1 MSCTS
6 GCDSVDIIVTGP
18 GYPSFIDFEVSGYR
32 EHTLCDTARLRD
44 TVRVYFVSDKE
55 VDILPHFPVVCFG
68 GTNTTITANASG
80 GAPPYTYQWSTGET
94 TQSID
99 VGVGTYWV
107 EVFDTTN
114 CPTVLDTVVV
124 TAHLSPISVNAGAD
138 ANSCTNLPT
147 ATLTGSV
154 NVADGGIWSGG
165 NGTYSPNDSSL
176 TLNYTPTPA
185 EIIAGTVTLTLTT
198 TGNDGCPAE
207 SDDVSIIIEPAPTI
221 DAGPNQ
227 VVCGDVGSLSLSGN
241 FTNAGGVVWSGGN
254 GTFGNINNPNTTY
267 TPNAA
272 DIAAG
277 TITLTLTTTS
287 TGACNAVSD
296 IVQITFTP
304 IPTVNAGNDQTVCA
318 DVASVNL
325 GGIVTTAT
333 GGIWTTSGTGTFS
346 PNATTLTANYIPSA
360 LDTATGNVTLTLT
373 TTGNGT
379 CNAYNDQMSITF
391 YAAPKVN
398 VGSNLTRCSD
408 VGSISINLTTSNATG
423 FLWASSGSGTFLP
436 NSSTEDINYL
446 PSNAD
451 TANGSVT
458 LTLTVSSPGCSNYS
472 DNLII
477 TLTNAPTVTAGN
489 DITTCKDVAS
499 IALAGAVTTA
509 TGGIWTTSG
518 TGTFSPSATNL
529 AANYIPS
536 SADTTSGSV
545 TLTLTTTGNGTC
557 NAYNDQVIVT
567 LTDIPTVNAGSDE
580 IICADASGVALS
592 GVVTVATG
600 GTWSS
605 NGTGTFSPSAS
616 NLGATYIPSAAD
628 ISAGTVTLTL
638 TTTGNGLCQAYTDQM
653 IITINPKPTVNA
665 GVDRT
670 VCGDIGSVSLNGTI
684 TNATGGKWTTSGTG
698 TFSPNNTT
706 LNANYIPTAADTAA
720 GSVTLTLTTTGNGLC
735 QAYNDQMVITF
746 TNAPTVTAGS
756 DISTCKDVASIALAG
771 AVTTATGG
779 IWTTSGTGTFSPSA
793 TNLAANYIPSSAD
806 TTAGGV
812 TLTLTTTGNGT
823 CNAYNDQVIITL
835 TDIPTVNA
843 GSDEI
848 ICADASGVALS
859 GVVTVAT
866 GGTWSS
872 NGTGTFSPSASNLGA
887 TYIPS
892 AADISAGVITL
903 TLTTTGNGL
912 CQAYT
917 DQMIITIN
925 PKPTVNAGV
934 DRTVCGDIGSVSLNG
949 TITNATG
956 GKWTTSGTGTFSPN
970 NTTLNANY
978 IPTAADTAAGSVT
991 LTLTTTG
998 NGLCQAYNDQM
1009 VITFTNAPTVT
1020 AGSDISTCKDV
1031 ASIALAGAVTTATGG
1046 IWTTSGTGTFSPSA
1060 TNLAANYIPSSA
1072 DTTSGSVTL
1081 TLTTTGNGTC
1091 NAYNDQVIITLTDI
1105 PTVNAGSDEIICAD
1119 ASGVALSGVVTVAS
1133 GGSWSSNGTGT
1144 FSPSASNLGAT
1155 YIPSAADIS
1164 AGAVTLT
1171 LTTTGNGLCQ
1181 AYADQMIITIN
1192 PKPTVNAGSD
1202 QTICA
1207 DDINVALNGI
1217 VTNASGGKWTTSGT
1231 GTFSPNNTTLNA
1243 NYIPS
1248 AADTAAGSVTL
1259 TLTTT
1264 GNGLCNAYNDQ
1275 MIITINPAPKVNA
1288 GSDQTV
1294 CADVT
1299 SVNLSGTVM
1308 HATGATWSTSGTG
1321 TFSPNSTTLNAN
1333 YIPSAADT
1341 AAGSVTLTL
1350 TTTGNGLCN
1359 AYNDQM
1365 IITINPAPKVNAGT
1379 DQTICADA
1387 TSVNLSGTVM
1397 HATGVTWSTSGTGT
1411 FSPNST
1417 SLNANYIPSA
1427 ADTAAGS
1434 VTLTLTTTGNGLCNA
1449 YNDQMIITINP
1460 APKVNAGADQT
1471 ICADAASVSLVG
1483 TIFNATGGNWSTSG
1497 TGTFSPNNTTL
1508 NASYIP
1514 SAADT
1519 AAGSVTLTLTTTGNG
1534 LCNAY
1539 NDQMIITINS
1549 TPKVNAG
1556 IDQTVCADVASVNL
1570 SGTVMHATGATW
1582 STSGTGSFSPNS
1594 TTLNA
1599 SYIPSAADTA
1609 AGSVTL
1615 TLTTTGNGLCAT
1627 YMDIMN
1633 ITFNPAPIVN
1643 AGTDRTVCADITSVS
1658 LNGTVGNVGGGI
1670 WTTSGTGTFSPN
1682 NTTLNANYIPSAA
1695 DTAAGSVTLTL
1706 TTTGNGLC
1714 NAYNDQ
1720 MIITINPAPKV
1731 SAGTDQTVCADV
1743 TSVNL
1748 SGTVMHA
1755 TGATWST
1762 SGMGT
1767 FSPNSTT
1774 LNANYIPSAADT
1786 AAGSVTLTLTTTG
1799 NGLCNAYND
1808 QMIITINPAPKVNAG
1823 TDQTICADATSVNLS
1838 GTVMHATGATWSTSG
1853 TGTFFP
1859 NSTSLNANYIPSAA
1873 DTAAGS
1879 VTLTLTT
1886 TGNGLC
1892 NAYNDQMIITIN
1904 PAPKVN
1910 AGADQTICADAAS
1923 VSLVGTIFNAT
1934 GGNWSTSGTGTFSP
1948 NNTTLNASYIPSA
1961 ADTAAGSVTL
1971 TLTTTGNGLCNAYND
1986 QMIITINPTPKVN
1999 AGIDQTVCAD
2009 VASVNLSGTVM
2020 HATGATWSTSGT
2032 GSFSPNST
2040 TLNASYIPSAA
2051 DTAAGSVTLTL
2062 TTTGNGLCATYMDI
2076 MNITFNPAPIVNA
2089 GTDRTVCAD
2098 IASVSLNG
2106 IVGNV
2111 GGGIWSTSGTG
2122 SFSPNNTTLNANYIP
2137 SATDTAAGSV
2147 TLTLTTTGNG
2157 LCNAYNDQMII
2168 TLTNAPTVNA
2178 GSDVTICRDIASI
2191 PLLGSVTTAT
2201 GGIWSTSGSGT
2212 FNPNNTSLSS
2222 SYIPSSADTTAGG
2235 VILTLTT
2242 TGNGQCKVYSDNVIV
2257 TLTNTPVVHAG
2268 NDQTVCADILG
2279 VSLAGGIQ
2287 IAAGGIWSS
2296 NGTGSFSPSATALNA
2311 TYIPSA
2317 IDTASG
2323 SVTLTLTSTGNGSCL
2338 AYDDQ
2343 LTIDINPAPK
2353 SFAGND
2359 TSICITNPNV
2369 PLSGSVFNAAG
2380 GKWTTSGSGT
2390 FTPSNTSLNATYNP
2404 SAADQAGGTIYLVLT
2419 TTGNGLC
2426 NPVKDT
2432 LVLTITPL
2440 NITVFAGN
2448 DTLVCGDDYLA
2459 LDGQFGGAQGA
2470 IWTSL
2475 GDGNFGNDSINTSA
2489 NYYFGPADTVAN
2501 QVELVLTTTGNGG
2514 CLAQRDTIVID
2525 IQDPL
2530 ELTLTAADS
2539 TCRNGMEF
2547 FVSSGTSTGTG
2558 FWSTNGDG
2566 SFTNPNSLSTIYTSG
2581 TTDTTQNGIT
2591 LYFTTQNNGVCSALT
2606 DSLFITYV
2614 DAPTVDFSFNSACLN
2629 DETIFTDNS
2638 SAIGGIVNWNWTFD
2652 DTLISTVQN
2661 SSLTFDDF
2669 GTHTVELMV
2678 ESGYGCKDS
2687 LTQSV
2692 TVHPLPIPSF
2702 TENASCYVDSV
2713 TIVDASTIATG
2724 ANIDWEWDV
2733 YNVSSGSGPY
2743 ITVAFDSAGTYSFE
2757 LIVTSDFGCED
2768 TIVGSLDVRPNPIA
2782 AFNADS
2788 VCLNDSTYFVDQSTV
2803 EFGFIETWEWDFG
2816 NNTDSVQNPNNL
2828 FSTDGNH
2835 EVTLIVTSNIGCSDT
2850 LVQTIVINP
2859 LPNTTFSYQGFCE
2872 EDDVMFFDETTIN
2885 IGSVN
2890 SWQWT
2895 LGSSTS
2901 FDQNPTYGFG
2911 SQGNYDVTLITGS
2924 NLGCYDT
2931 TTQTITI
2938 SPNPTAEF
2946 SLSPS
2951 VTQILDDVN
2960 FTDQSIDAT
2969 QWYWD
2974 FGDTLGYST
2983 DQDPTYAYNDF
2994 GQYTIQL
3001 TIENQFGCTD
3011 SVSHSIMVKQPPL
3024 APSGFSPNAD
3034 GLNDVFN
3041 LLGGYFIEFQLDI
3054 YNNWGKLIHTTT
3066 DPTEGWDGTHKGVD
3080 QPMGVYIYIY
3090 KVMTEDGV
3098 EYTGHGDVTLMR

>member
-1 MSCTS
+1 
-6 GCDSVDIIVTGP
+6 
-18 GYPSFIDFEVSGYR
+18 
-32 EHTLCDTARLRD
+32 
-44 TVRVYFVSDKE
+44 
-55 VDILPHFPVVCFG
+55 
-68 GTNTTITANASG
+68 
-80 GAPPYTYQWSTGET
+80 
-94 TQSID
+94 
-99 VGVGTYWV
+99 
-107 EVFDTTN
+107 
-114 CPTVLDTVVV
+114 
-124 TAHLSPISVNAGAD
+124 
-138 ANSCTNLPT
+138 
-147 ATLTGSV
+147 
-154 NVADGGIWSGG
+154 
-165 NGTYSPNDSSL
+165 
-176 TLNYTPTPA
+176 
-185 EIIAGTVTLTLTT
+185 
-198 TGNDGCPAE
+198 
-207 SDDVSIIIEPAPTI
+207 
-221 DAGPNQ
+221 
-227 VVCGDVGSLSLSGN
+227 
-241 FTNAGGVVWSGGN
+241 
-254 GTFGNINNPNTTY
+254 
-267 TPNAA
+267 
-272 DIAAG
+272 
-277 TITLTLTTTS
+277 
-287 TGACNAVSD
+287 
-296 IVQITFTP
+296 
-304 IPTVNAGNDQTVCA
+304 
-318 DVASVNL
+318 
-325 GGIVTTAT
+325 
-333 GGIWTTSGTGTFS
+333 
-346 PNATTLTANYIPSA
+346 
-360 LDTATGNVTLTLT
+360 
-373 TTGNGT
+373 
-379 CNAYNDQMSITF
+379 
-391 YAAPKVN
+391 
-398 VGSNLTRCSD
+398 
-408 VGSISINLTTSNATG
+408 
-423 FLWASSGSGTFLP
+423 
-436 NSSTEDINYL
+436 
-446 PSNAD
+446 
-451 TANGSVT
+451 
-458 LTLTVSSPGCSNYS
+458 
-472 DNLII
+472 
-477 TLTNAPTVTAGN
+477 
-489 DITTCKDVAS
+489 
-499 IALAGAVTTA
+499 
-509 TGGIWTTSG
+509 
-518 TGTFSPSATNL
+518 
-529 AANYIPS
+529 
-536 SADTTSGSV
+536 
-545 TLTLTTTGNGTC
+545 
-557 NAYNDQVIVT
+557 
-567 LTDIPTVNAGSDE
+567 
-580 IICADASGVALS
+580 
-592 GVVTVATG
+592 
-600 GTWSS
+600 
-605 NGTGTFSPSAS
+605 
-616 NLGATYIPSAAD
+616 
-628 ISAGTVTLTL
+628 
-638 TTTGNGLCQAYTDQM
+638 
-653 IITINPKPTVNA
+653 
-665 GVDRT
+665 
-670 VCGDIGSVSLNGTI
+670 
-684 TNATGGKWTTSGTG
+684 
-698 TFSPNNTT
+698 
-706 LNANYIPTAADTAA
+706 
-720 GSVTLTLTTTGNGLC
+720 
-735 QAYNDQMVITF
+735 
-746 TNAPTVTAGS
+746 
-756 DISTCKDVASIALAG
+756 
-771 AVTTATGG
+771 
-779 IWTTSGTGTFSPSA
+779 
-793 TNLAANYIPSSAD
+793 
-806 TTAGGV
+806 
-812 TLTLTTTGNGT
+812 
-823 CNAYNDQVIITL
+823 
-835 TDIPTVNA
+835 
-843 GSDEI
+843 
-848 ICADASGVALS
+848 
-859 GVVTVAT
+859 
-866 GGTWSS
+866 
-872 NGTGTFSPSASNLGA
+872 
-887 TYIPS
+887 
-892 AADISAGVITL
+892 
-903 TLTTTGNGL
+903 
-912 CQAYT
+912 
-917 DQMIITIN
+917 
-925 PKPTVNAGV
+925 
-934 DRTVCGDIGSVSLNG
+934 
-949 TITNATG
+949 
-956 GKWTTSGTGTFSPN
+956 
-970 NTTLNANY
+970 
-978 IPTAADTAAGSVT
+978 
-991 LTLTTTG
+991 
-998 NGLCQAYNDQM
+998 
-1009 VITFTNAPTVT
+1009 
-1020 AGSDISTCKDV
+1020 
-1031 ASIALAGAVTTATGG
+1031 
-1046 IWTTSGTGTFSPSA
+1046 
-1060 TNLAANYIPSSA
+1060 
-1072 DTTSGSVTL
+1072 
-1081 TLTTTGNGTC
+1081 
-1091 NAYNDQVIITLTDI
+1091 
-1105 PTVNAGSDEIICAD
+1105 
-1119 ASGVALSGVVTVAS
+1119 
-1133 GGSWSSNGTGT
+1133 
-1144 FSPSASNLGAT
+1144 
-1155 YIPSAADIS
+1155 
-1164 AGAVTLT
+1164 
-1171 LTTTGNGLCQ
+1171 
-1181 AYADQMIITIN
+1181 
-1192 PKPTVNAGSD
+1192 
-1202 QTICA
+1202 
-1207 DDINVALNGI
+1207 
-1217 VTNASGGKWTTSGT
+1217 
-1231 GTFSPNNTTLNA
+1231 
-1243 NYIPS
+1243 
-1248 AADTAAGSVTL
+1248 
-1259 TLTTT
+1259 
-1264 GNGLCNAYNDQ
+1264 
-1275 MIITINPAPKVNA
+1275 
-1288 GSDQTV
+1288 
-1294 CADVT
+1294 
-1299 SVNLSGTVM
+1299 
-1308 HATGATWSTSGTG
+1308 
-1321 TFSPNSTTLNAN
+1321 
-1333 YIPSAADT
+1333 
-1341 AAGSVTLTL
+1341 
-1350 TTTGNGLCN
+1350 
-1359 AYNDQM
+1359 
-1365 IITINPAPKVNAGT
+1365 
-1379 DQTICADA
+1379 
-1387 TSVNLSGTVM
+1387 
-1397 HATGVTWSTSGTGT
+1397 
-1411 FSPNST
+1411 
-1417 SLNANYIPSA
+1417 
-1427 ADTAAGS
+1427 
-1434 VTLTLTTTGNGLCNA
+1434 
-1449 YNDQMIITINP
+1449 
-1460 APKVNAGADQT
+1460 
-1471 ICADAASVSLVG
+1471 
-1483 TIFNATGGNWSTSG
+1483 
-1497 TGTFSPNNTTL
+1497 
-1508 NASYIP
+1508 
-1514 SAADT
+1514 
-1519 AAGSVTLTLTTTGNG
+1519 
-1534 LCNAY
+1534 
-1539 NDQMIITINS
+1539 
-1549 TPKVNAG
+1549 
-1556 IDQTVCADVASVNL
+1556 
-1570 SGTVMHATGATW
+1570 
-1582 STSGTGSFSPNS
+1582 
-1594 TTLNA
+1594 
-1599 SYIPSAADTA
+1599 
-1609 AGSVTL
+1609 
-1615 TLTTTGNGLCAT
+1615 
-1627 YMDIMN
+1627 
-1633 ITFNPAPIVN
+1633 
-1643 AGTDRTVCADITSVS
+1643 
-1658 LNGTVGNVGGGI
+1658 
-1670 WTTSGTGTFSPN
+1670 
-1682 NTTLNANYIPSAA
+1682 
-1695 DTAAGSVTLTL
+1695 
-1706 TTTGNGLC
+1706 
-1714 NAYNDQ
+1714 
-1720 MIITINPAPKV
+1720 
-1731 SAGTDQTVCADV
+1731 
-1743 TSVNL
+1743 
-1748 SGTVMHA
+1748 
-1755 TGATWST
+1755 
-1762 SGMGT
+1762 
-1767 FSPNSTT
+1767 
-1774 LNANYIPSAADT
+1774 
-1786 AAGSVTLTLTTTG
+1786 
-1799 NGLCNAYND
+1799 
-1808 QMIITINPAPKVNAG
+1808 
-1823 TDQTICADATSVNLS
+1823 
-1838 GTVMHATGATWSTSG
+1838 
-1853 TGTFFP
+1853 
-1859 NSTSLNANYIPSAA
+1859 
-1873 DTAAGS
+1873 
-1879 VTLTLTT
+1879 
-1886 TGNGLC
+1886 
-1892 NAYNDQMIITIN
+1892 
-1904 PAPKVN
+1904 
-1910 AGADQTICADAAS
+1910 
-1923 VSLVGTIFNAT
+1923 
-1934 GGNWSTSGTGTFSP
+1934 
-1948 NNTTLNASYIPSA
+1948 
-1961 ADTAAGSVTL
+1961 
-1971 TLTTTGNGLCNAYND
+1971 
-1986 QMIITINPTPKVN
+1986 
-1999 AGIDQTVCAD
+1999 
-2009 VASVNLSGTVM
+2009 
-2020 HATGATWSTSGT
+2020 
-2032 GSFSPNST
+2032 
-2040 TLNASYIPSAA
+2040 
-2051 DTAAGSVTLTL
+2051 
-2062 TTTGNGLCATYMDI
+2062 